1 MEEALEITAEVADT
15 QECEPIQTENKSEII
30 DTGCENNEK
39 ESFFTPSFKEH
50 VGDFSKSYP
59 TVDIDAL
66 MKDED
71 FCLFIKGKSKET
83 SFTQHYDAYRQLVSS
98 MERRAYERA
107 ALKLA
112 SERASVG
119 SLGSSESA
127 NDGFFSKEEVL
138 RMSPQEIRRN
148 YTKIRKSQ
156 EKW

>member
-1 MEEALEITAEVADT
+1 
-15 QECEPIQTENKSEII
+15 
-30 DTGCENNEK
+30 
-39 ESFFTPSFKEH
+39 
-50 VGDFSKSYP
+50 
-59 TVDIDAL
+59 
-66 MKDED
+66 
-71 FCLFIKGKSKET
+71 
-83 SFTQHYDAYRQLVSS
+83 

-119 SLGSSESA
+119 ALGSSESA